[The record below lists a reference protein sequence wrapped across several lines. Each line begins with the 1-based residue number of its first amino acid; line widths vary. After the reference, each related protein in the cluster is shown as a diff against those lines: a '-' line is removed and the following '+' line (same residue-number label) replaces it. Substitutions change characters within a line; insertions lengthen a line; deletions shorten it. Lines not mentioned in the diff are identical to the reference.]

1 LNVSNGG
8 KLTAES
14 NEVARMF
21 DEIWPKLSEDL
32 EAIKE
37 EMVLRGYKVLTLRPL
52 RVTLYQLKGR
62 LGFLVVLANEKAKEL
77 LNVLKTGLHYTAD
90 MEFGL
95 HKQLAVFVI
104 ILKFAATRQAV
115 IYPVYY
121 PTKLEWLIKDQGKQ
135 GLYTFFTTQGGSIIG
150 EIYMGSY
157 KTYLYSQY
165 AKV

>member
-1 LNVSNGG
+1 M
-8 KLTAES
+8 
-14 NEVARMF
+14 R
-21 DEIWPKLSEDL
+21 
-32 EAIKE
+32 
-37 EMVLRGYKVLTLRPL
+37 
-52 RVTLYQLKGR
+52 GR

-77 LNVLKTGLHYTAD
+77 LQVLKSGLHYTAD

-104 ILKFAATRQAV
+104 ILRFAATRQAV

-121 PTKLEWLIKDQGKQ
+121 PTKLEWFIRDHGKQ
-135 GLYTFFTTQGGSIIG
+135 GLYTFFTTQGGSLIG

-165 AKV
+165 IKM